1 MARYFELSGDEVGI
15 KWLFNVSYP
24 VGPKCENRRDDVML
38 VQHAINTLLPH
49 LDLKKPDGKTIT
61 SYLVR
66 DGYFG
71 RNTREAIVAYQE
83 NLKAR
88 HKHVVRDGIVDP
100 SSRSGWTTTG
110 AAQYTI
116 VYLNRDHRDFHGT
129 MMQEEQFPDLLKSA
143 IMNNK

>member
-1 MARYFELSGDEVGI
+1 MAKYFELSGDEVGI
-15 KWLFNVSYP
+15 KWLFNVSYA

-71 RNTREAIVAYQE
+71 RNTREAIDAYQS
-83 NLKAR
+83 NLKTR
-88 HKHVVRDGIVDP
+88 HRLVIADGIVEP
-100 SSRSGWTTTG
+100 SSKNGWTTSG
-110 AAQYTI
+110 NAQYTI
-116 VYLNRDHRDFHGT
+116 VYLNKDHRDFHGQ
-129 MMQEEQFPDLLKSA
+129 MMQEEQFPALLKSA
-143 IMNNK
+143 IERNK